1 MLDQAMHHNVHNINF
16 TFMPFP
22 LSPSASFARFL
33 SALWVAIIPL
43 TFLGQSHY
51 TRQYISVAGKK
62 MSYESFGLKTCIPG
76 NPVLVFEG
84 GNLTSGAINFKG
96 LFPALSKFTAGIGYD
111 RNGEG
116 ESEEDSTL
124 LTDKDLI
131 RRLHAFLEAVHVAPP
146 YILVGHSL
154 GGPYIRLFTSLY
166 PSEVAGLV
174 FIDPADFMLTEQ
186 QDEEFKRVTHSNYEF
201 MLQDIQKT
209 ADDTSVSTRI
219 RHHEKRLLHTI
230 FQNGYFHEY
239 TSLAPLPDI
248 PIAVLLAYNRPIP
261 ASPDTSAQLRQTKAR
276 VNAMNHFR
284 IENYTAMIQN
294 NHNSCVILLPGYGHF
309 IHAQDP
315 SLVVTVI
322 ERVYHKALA
331 TLKGLK

>member
-1 MLDQAMHHNVHNINF
+1 MLY
-16 TFMPFP
+16 P
-22 LSPSASFARFL
+22 LKLILLFAKFQLCTPSTSFARFL
-33 SALWVAIIPL
+33 SALWLAIIPL
-43 TFLGQSHY
+43 TFLGQTHY
-51 TRQYISVAGKK
+51 TRQYIIVAGKK
-62 MSYESFGLKTCIPG
+62 MSYESFGLKTRIPG

-84 GNLTSGAINFKG
+84 GNLASGAINFKG
-96 LFPALSKFTAGIGYD
+96 LFPALSKIAAGIGYD

-131 RRLHAFLEAVHVAPP
+131 QRLHAFLEAVHVAPP

-209 ADDTSVSTRI
+209 ADDTSVSIRI
-219 RHHEKRLLHTI
+219 RHHEKRLLSTI

-239 TSLAPLPDI
+239 TSLGPLPDI

-261 ASPDTSAQLRQTKAR
+261 ASADTSGQLQTKAR
-276 VNAMNHFR
+276 VNVMSHFR
-284 IENYTAMIQN
+284 IENYTAMIEN

-322 ERVYHKALA
+322 ERIYQKALA
-331 TLKGLK
+331 RLKGLK